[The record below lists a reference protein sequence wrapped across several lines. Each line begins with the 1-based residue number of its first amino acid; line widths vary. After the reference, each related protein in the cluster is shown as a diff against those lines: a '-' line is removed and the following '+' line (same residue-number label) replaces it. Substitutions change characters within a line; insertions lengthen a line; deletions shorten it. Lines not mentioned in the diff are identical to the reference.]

1 MRDAFD
7 VSRDGGRAGER
18 ELISRRREGKEFK
31 SGVTSEERKRR
42 NKKVGLGMRQQR
54 GGEVQEEDC
63 RGAHWRRSDEEGE
76 NTRLQ
81 KTDGRSE
88 AFETRKWKTKA
99 IWTVQAKGWGPRG
112 LHADVGSRV

>member
-1 MRDAFD
+1 M
-7 VSRDGGRAGER
+7 GER

-31 SGVTSEERKRR
+31 SGVTSEERKRQ

-76 NTRLQ
+76 YTRLQ
-81 KTDGRSE
+81 KTDGQSE
-88 AFETRKWKTKA
+88 AFETCKWKTKA
-99 IWTVQAKGWGPRG
+99 IWTVQVRG
-112 LHADVGSRV
+112 LRTDVGV

>member
-1 MRDAFD
+1 M
-7 VSRDGGRAGER
+7 SGGQGGGRKGG
-18 ELISRRREGKEFK
+18 REGARLASQGGKGFK

-54 GGEVQEEDC
+54 GGEVQEQDC

-81 KTDGRSE
+81 KTDGLSE
-88 AFETRKWKTKA
+88 AFETCKWKTKA
-99 IWTVQAKGWGPRG
+99 IWAAQAR
-112 LHADVGSRV
+112 VGD